1 MVLVSVGV
9 VILGSVFAM
18 LQGEVDVTMSLSS
31 SRREKDVSEWT
42 GELSGVMSEG
52 ACDTWSGVR
61 CESDSIGRVC
71 DVMV

>member
-1 MVLVSVGV
+1 MVFVSVGV

-52 ACDTWSGVR
+52 ACDTWSGAR
-61 CESDSIGRVC
+61 CEPESGEAVWDVRV
-71 DVMV
+71 